1 MDGSDGLILDLGLG
15 EPRPR
20 EEAVPAG
27 DRSSWLRDAFIQ
39 DSIKA
44 GPPVSMGLA

>member
-1 MDGSDGLILDLGLG
+1 MDGFDGLMLNLGLG

-20 EEAVPAG
+20 EGAVPAG

-39 DSIKA
+39 
-44 GPPVSMGLA
+44 